1 MFAEIEKEVVQVLF
15 PLFFPNYQLPESNVS
30 QSSEKRK
37 WYFTLGDFLF
47 WCKLGSARFSSRFKT
62 KTVSNVQRSYISYKF
77 SVADTVYYFICPLLE
92 WN

>member
-47 WCKLGSARFSSRFKT
+47 WCKL
-62 KTVSNVQRSYISYKF
+62 VQRSYISYKF